1 MSQTQIFNPTLSEK
15 NISLIETIAREI
27 EPRFRGE
34 ASGHDW
40 FHVERVRGMARRLAE
55 KEDADAFVVELAS
68 LLHDVGDWKFNDGDE
83 TAGPRE
89 IHVLLAKHEVPED
102 IAARVVEIVATMGF
116 KGGAARPPMTTIEGK
131 VVQDADRLDAIGAIG
146 IARTFAYGGHK
157 GRVLHDPDIPPMT
170 NFTKEQYL
178 KNSGPTLNHFYEKLV
193 KLRGLLNTD
202 SARAVAEGRHAF
214 LEEYLNRFLAEWDA
228 LDF

>member
-1 MSQTQIFNPTLSEK
+1 MSESQVLSPALSEGQL
-15 NISLIETIAREI
+15 SLINAIAREI

-40 FHVERVRGMARRLAE
+40 FHVERVRGMARRLAA
-55 KEDADAFVVELAS
+55 KEGADAFIVELAS

-89 IHVLLAKHEVPED
+89 IGDILAKYEVHGE
-102 IAARVVEIVATMGF
+102 IAARVIEIVATMGF
-116 KGGAARPPMTTIEGK
+116 KGGSKRPPMATIEGK

-157 GRVLHDPDIPPMT
+157 GRVLHDPNVPPMT

-178 KNSGPTLNHFYEKLV
+178 KNAGPTLNHFYEKLV
-193 KLRGLLNTD
+193 KLKSLLNTD
-202 SARAVAEGRHAF
+202 SARVVAEGRHAF
-214 LEEYLNRFLAEWDA
+214 LEEYLNRFLAEWDGR
-228 LDF
+228 DF